1 MSKLNNGNSSEEQ
14 TADNSALLAQQDKP
28 TKSVTINHGLN
39 PAFFSQADLQEEASS
54 SAIQA
59 IRDMKP
65 F

>member
-28 TKSVTINHGLN
+28 TKSVTINHGL

-54 SAIQA
+54 SATQA